1 MKDLKNILKTAV
13 DKIKS
18 TVEKEDIPLK
28 DAFEEM
34 DRELEEAEAA
44 YGKPLFPD
52 DGEKISIDEH
62 YMKLLGFK
70 SEENVDFDEIKTH
83 YETLMK
89 KFAPENF
96 TDDEKKKAAAEK
108 RISMIKQAYQY
119 FENKHAT
126 QQEEEEN

>member
-1 MKDLKNILKTAV
+1 MKDLKDIFKTAV

-70 SEENVDFDEIKTH
+70 SEENVDFDEIKAH

-96 TDDEKKKAAAEK
+96 ADEKKKAAAEK

>member
-70 SEENVDFDEIKTH
+70 SEENVDFDEIKAH

-96 TDDEKKKAAAEK
+96 ADDEKKKAAAEK
-108 RISMIKQAYQY
+108 RK
-119 FENKHAT
+119 N
-126 QQEEEEN
+126 

>member
-1 MKDLKNILKTAV
+1 MKDLKDILKTAV

-28 DAFEEM
+28 DAFAEM

-70 SEENVDFDEIKTH
+70 SEENVGFDEIKAH

-96 TDDEKKKAAAEK
+96 ADDKKKKAAEK
-108 RISMIKQAYQY
+108 RIGMIKQAYQY
-119 FENKHAT
+119 FENKHT
-126 QQEEEEN
+126 IQLEEEEN